1 MRRLR
6 LAIAATLLALPLG
19 YIALFAIGV
28 WRSGL
33 TWREMDLNHDGTT
46 TLGELFFVT
55 DNGRREVIVNGRR
68 CTEIFLLKDGSTLKV
83 LCPAG

>member
-1 MRRLR
+1 MRWLR
-6 LAIAATLLALPLG
+6 LAIAATK
-19 YIALFAIGV
+19 
-28 WRSGL
+28 
-33 TWREMDLNHDGTT
+33 DGTT
-46 TLGELFFVT
+46 TLGELFFVA